1 MLVLP
6 DVKSSSTPTEDGE
19 LTEEELSLERIGPV
33 RFFFAFSFLL
43 DPDSLLL
50 SIEVDR

>member
-33 RFFFAFSFLL
+33 RFTLL
-43 DPDSLLL
+43 VLL
-50 SIEVDR
+50 SFRFMLTLSRFL